1 MHPTRSQA
9 PRRHGRVALT
19 PPWENARNIRRNER
33 PVRGDN
39 RTGQAVW
46 ALGVDG
52 RSRRIQ
58 PRWGGI
64 TAPTSILSQQHRRT
78 FNAPACFF
86 NFLAGTFGRELPDQ
100 GFFGDR
106 RIGDYCAPGR
116 RASPAAGLSGDGV
129 SDAMVAEGTFNAR
142 VTSSRPRTFS

>member
-19 PPWENARNIRRNER
+19 PPWENARNIRKNER

-46 ALGVDG
+46 ALGVDW

-58 PRWGGI
+58 PRWGGMLPHLFCRGRGAARS
-64 TAPTSILSQQHRRT
+64 TRPE
-78 FNAPACFF
+78 
-86 NFLAGTFGRELPDQ
+86 NFLTFWQELLYRELPDQ
-100 GFFGDR
+100 ELPDQRLLLSRAMNLDG
-106 RIGDYCAPGR
+106 GR
-116 RASPAAGLSGDGV
+116 LIRG
-129 SDAMVAEGTFNAR
+129 
-142 VTSSRPRTFS
+142 